1 MPGTFIH
8 AILTQRAWRHVPLE
22 FVAIA
27 SAFLSAVGCGSD
39 QGTPAAARPRGDQL
53 LSLGWRFLEADAER
67 ASDPDFDDS
76 GAGWSTVSIPHTY
89 NALDGQDGG
98 GNYYRGPTWYRT
110 HLPGFVKER
119 GRRYFLQF
127 DGANSRAAVYVNGLS
142 VGGHSGGFAGFRVD
156 ASDALR
162 PGDNVVAVRVD
173 NAADPTL
180 PPLTADFTFF
190 GGLYRDV
197 HLLGVDELHVA
208 LQDDGSS
215 GVYLSTRDVSATA
228 AELSAR
234 VLVSNQGLDTTAR
247 VTVSLVT
254 STGFV
259 GAQLEGD
266 VQLRA
271 GETHEIELTGPVS
284 SPHLWQ
290 GKQDPF
296 LYSAAVAVS
305 SAGKR
310 TDLVEQPFGIRSYSL
325 DPDTG
330 FSLNGQALDLH
341 GVNRH
346 QDRIDKGWAIGTA
359 EHDEDMALILE
370 LGATAVRLAHYQQA
384 SYFYDLCDRNGL
396 IVWAE
401 IPLVDAVTDDPAF
414 SNNALTMMR
423 ELVHQ
428 NYNHPSIAFWGI
440 GNEQRTD
447 DAPTNALL
455 SQLAAQ
461 VEADDPGR
469 ISSYA
474 HCCNSATANLVS
486 HARATG
492 YNVYYGWYM
501 GIPSQLGAFADQ
513 VHALRPD
520 VPIAISEYGAGAA
533 LSQHQE
539 PAVQPLA
546 AGPFHPEEYQALLHE
561 QTWPQLASRRYLW
574 GKFIWNMFDFA
585 IDSRNEGDTPGRN
598 DKGLVSY
605 DRQTKKDAFY
615 FYQAN
620 WTTAPMVHIA
630 GRRFNPRSTE
640 TVDIKVYSN
649 RDQVRLRVND
659 QPVDVLPNVRWP
671 VYVWERVPLALGE
684 NRVQAVAIGS
694 GDSGAAE
701 DSVLWTRQ

>member
-1 MPGTFIH
+1 MGWPRIS
-8 AILTQRAWRHVPLE
+8 LE
-22 FVAIA
+22 VAALA
-27 SAFLSAVGCGSD
+27 SALAFGLGCSSEHD
-39 QGTPAAARPRGDQL
+39 TPAATSPRGDQL
-53 LSLGWRFLEADAER
+53 LSGGWRFLEADAEQ
-67 ASDPDFDDS
+67 AAEPNFDDS
-76 GAGWSTVSIPHTY
+76 GAGWSTVSVPHTY

-98 GNYYRGPTWYRT
+98 GDYYRGPTWYRI
-110 HLPGFVKER
+110 HLPAFEKES
-119 GRRYFLQF
+119 GRRYYLQF
-127 DGANSRAAVYVNGLS
+127 DGANSRANVYVNGLPA
-142 VGGHSGGFAGFRVD
+142 GGHNGGFAGFRVD
-156 ASDALR
+156 ATDALR

-173 NAADPTL
+173 NSADPTI

-197 HLLGVDELHVA
+197 HLLSVDELHLG

-215 GVYLSTRDVSATA
+215 GVYLSTRDVSASG
-228 AELSAR
+228 AELSAH
-234 VLVSNQGLDTTAR
+234 VVVTNQGVETTAS
-247 VTVSLVT
+247 VTVSLNDSSGV
-254 STGFV
+254 V
-259 GAQLEGD
+259 AAQLEGG

-271 GETHEIELTGPVS
+271 GETQTIELTGRVT
-284 SPHLWQ
+284 SPHLWR

-296 LYSAAVAVS
+296 LYRAAVALS
-305 SAGKR
+305 SGGKR
-310 TDLVEQPFGIRSYSL
+310 TDLVEQPFGIRSFSL
-325 DPDTG
+325 DPNTG

-346 QDRIDKGWAIGTA
+346 QDRIDKGWAIGRA

-384 SYFYDLCDRNGL
+384 PYFYDLCDKNGL

-414 SNNALTMMR
+414 SANALGQMR

-428 NYNHPSIAFWGI
+428 NYNHPSIVFWGI

-461 VEADDPGR
+461 VETDDPGR

-474 HCCNSATANLVS
+474 HCCGSATGNLVS
-486 HARATG
+486 HARTTG

-501 GIPSQLGAFADQ
+501 GITSQFGAFADQ

-520 VPIAISEYGAGAA
+520 VPIAISEFGAGAA

-539 PAVQPLA
+539 PPLQPLA

-561 QTWPQLASRRYLW
+561 QTWPQMASRDYLW

-620 WTTAPMVHIA
+620 WAADTMVHIA
-630 GRRFNPRSTE
+630 GRRYNPRNTE
-640 TVDIKVYSN
+640 TIDIKVYSN
-649 RDQVRLRVND
+649 RDQVRLFVNE
-659 QPVDVLPNVRWP
+659 QPVAASPGVQRP
-671 VYVWERVPLALGE
+671 VYVWQGVPLALGD
-684 NRVQAVAIGS
+684 NQVRAVAIGP
-694 GDSGAAE
+694 GDTADAQ
-701 DSVLWTRQ
+701 DTVVWTRQ